1 MSGHESWLDR
11 QIREAEERGEFD
23 NLPGSGKPIPNR
35 NELFDADWWIK
46 QWIEREE
53 ITGPVP
59 TSLKIRK
66 EAEDLTETLAKES
79 DERTVRRIVASVN
92 ERIERARRS
101 QVDGPPVYLEPFDVD
116 RVVADWRAARAS

>member
-1 MSGHESWLDR
+1 MNGHESWLDR
-11 QIREAEERGEFD
+11 QLREAEERGEFD

-66 EAEDLTETLAKES
+66 EAEDLVETLAKES

>member
-79 DERTVRRIVASVN
+79 DEGAVRRIVANLN

-116 RVVADWRAARAS
+116 AVIAQWRAARSS